1 MTKMTAVCLNC
12 NEPLIG
18 NYCTTCG
25 QSASTHRFTLK
36 HIFTQDFVRVIFY
49 INKGFFY
56 TLKELFT
63 RPGNSVREYVSGKR
77 VKHLN
82 YFTLLIVVLIVF
94 TILEQITPFHFTDLV
109 EENNEIIKSFDLILK
124 KYPKF
129 LYVGIIPFYALFSFL
144 IFKKAQQN
152 YAEHVVLTTFR
163 VAVIIIF
170 NILFISFASVS
181 KDISIIRKGDT
192 LLAWMGTAY
201 GTWFYCQYFHPFYQS
216 KFMLFIKSLLVVVL
230 PGLILILGFVT
241 YFILN
246 GKTLE
251 ELFGK

>member
-1 MTKMTAVCLNC
+1 MNKITPVCLNC
-12 NEPLIG
+12 NEPLEG
-18 NYCTTCG
+18 NYCSNCG
-25 QSASTHRFTLK
+25 QSATTHRFTLK
-36 HIFTQDFVRVIFY
+36 HIFTQDFIRVMLY

-94 TILEQITPFHFTDLV
+94 TILEQVTPFHFADLA
-109 EENNEIIKSFDLILK
+109 EEQNQIFESVDLILK
-124 KYPKF
+124 KYPKY
-129 LYVGIIPFYALFSFL
+129 LYVGIIPFYALFSLL

-152 YAEHVVLTTFR
+152 YAEHVVLNTFR
-163 VAVIIIF
+163 VAIIIIL

-192 LLAWMGTAY
+192 LLAWLSTAY
-201 GTWFYCQYFHPFYQS
+201 GTWFYYQYFSPFYQN
-216 KFMLFIKSLLVVVL
+216 KFMLFLKSLVCVVL
-230 PGLILILGFVT
+230 PGLLLTLGFIS

-246 GKTLE
+246 GSLS
-251 ELFGK
+251 F